1 MNSSHTFRIGELA
14 RRFGITTRT
23 IRYYEELGLLKPE
36 NREQGGSQAHRVY
49 GEKNIIRLKRIQ
61 QLKDY
66 GLTLSEIHELFELAR
81 KDRSGNSVRSGLAEK
96 YRSKLE
102 EARRRRELLDNYIE
116 DLTWHLEQLDKVD
129 DFYECPGRACETCSW
144 SERCDMRLNLTPE
157 GN

>member
-1 MNSSHTFRIGELA
+1 MDSRHTFRIGELA

-23 IRYYEELGLLKPE
+23 IRYYEELGLLTPE
-36 NREQGGSQAHRVY
+36 NRDQGSSLAHRVY
-49 GEKNIIRLKRIQ
+49 GEKNVIRLKRIQ

-66 GLTLSEIHELFELAR
+66 GLTLAEIHELFELAR
-81 KDRSGNSVRSGLAEK
+81 KDRSGNSVRSSLAEK

-102 EARRRRELLDNYIE
+102 EARRRRERLDNYIE

-144 SERCDMRLNLTPE
+144 AERCDMRLNLTPE
-157 GN
+157 GK